1 LPLDYTW
8 VADILTCLLGVIRY
22 AEYGW
27 PFVVLG
33 MIFYYF
39 KNDKKKLC
47 AGFCVFTI
55 IYEVLKMTAPFTRIM
70 WYVSYH
76 MGYESYV
83 YTFLNWIY
91 RFLVAYDY
99 RRTPIVLHGF
109 YLKDIQWFMIFS
121 LPIMLLYNNEKGR
134 GWKWFF
140 YVYYV
145 LHVVLF
151 FYISVFVL

>member
-1 LPLDYTW
+1 
-8 VADILTCLLGVIRY
+8 
-22 AEYGW
+22 
-27 PFVVLG
+27 
-33 MIFYYF
+33 
-39 KNDKKKLC
+39 
-47 AGFCVFTI
+47 
-55 IYEVLKMTAPFTRIM
+55 MTAPFTRIM

-99 RRTPIVLHGF
+99 RRTPIVLHGL
-109 YLKDIQWFMIFS
+109 YLKDIQWFIIFS